1 MPHVHTPGLVLRLC
15 AQTLMDDGARYT
27 GAGLGDVDYS
37 AFQYYVC
44 IEANARDGLWVP
56 LFAAPSAERIG
67 VAASSKSGHP
77 RWTRYTSFYDRRQ
90 LCLLT
95 HKAAQRA
102 AAAGYDEST
111 PKAPNRMAA
120 AALPARAEF
129 PDGLQ
134 LVAMAGNLQIR

>member
-15 AQTLMDDGARYT
+15 AQTLMDEGARYT
-27 GAGLGDVDYS
+27 GAGAGDVDYS
-37 AFQYYVC
+37 AFQNYVC

-56 LFAAPSAERIG
+56 LFAAPSAERVG
-67 VAASSKSGHP
+67 VAASSKTGHP

-102 AAAGYDEST
+102 AIAGYDEST
-111 PKAPNRMAA
+111 PKAPNRMTT
-120 AALPARAEF
+120 AALPSRDAF
-129 PDGLQ
+129 PDSAQ